1 MGTPNHKLWDRVY
14 ESTDW
19 VRLKVAR
26 KMDFENLRLIA
37 PPNVELR
44 AQKIKANGS
53 TQYLIEARSLR

>member
-1 MGTPNHKLWDRVY
+1 MGTPTHKLWDRVY

-26 KMDFENLRLIA
+26 KMDFENLRPIA
-37 PPNVELR
+37 PPDVELR